1 MNPEEIPQW
10 KPLLKRIPLFKDLSD
25 EVLMKVAR
33 LLKPLSLPRGATLFH
48 QGDAA
53 DAFYIITSGQVR
65 LVTERQG
72 SASVGGALGRGD
84 TLGELALLT
93 GEPRPMTALLDTT
106 TEFLVLSKR
115 GFATVLRETPSI
127 LLQLSRTLSSRLLH
141 EASGRRRL
149 TPQRQILAV
158 VSALGEEN
166 RILFNVYFALS
177 LVEQTRRRVLFVDLS
192 PEGGRFAR
200 AFGLQSV
207 TITEEILR
215 QHNLRDSSLLK
226 QSVVAHPSGLG
237 IMTLPPKALA
247 GRLFKSIFLL
257 MNLLREHSDFVVLSL
272 SGPLGEVEKSV
283 LYEADEWMLVGDE
296 ASRYTFSH
304 FQSALNALRQDSKE
318 LLEIW
323 LGEKPP
329 PSLVFSPHRDWVKI
343 PWSQELAA
351 AHRKGES
358 VFSILEKR
366 DRSRFGIESLARR
379 IAGLR
384 VGLALGTGAALGYSL
399 IGILKKFRKEGI
411 PIDIVAGTSMG
422 SVIGSLF
429 SLGLTPEEIEDI
441 ASGVDT
447 AWIWENLFWDLTFP
461 RSGFFEG
468 TTLLRFLRSY
478 FEHLEFQDLEL
489 PFACVATDIENG
501 EEVVFREGRVAE
513 AVRASCG
520 IPLIF
525 QPFNYQGRFLVD
537 GGLVNPVPTNVLGQ
551 LGADIHVAVNLTVP
565 AGERKTTLRH
575 QRRERSLAQREL
587 EKIKKM
593 ALPRAFQSPNIFQVF
608 FQMIYTMEY
617 EIARSRA
624 SEGHVHIHPD
634 LTGFSWTDLHR
645 AKDLIAAGERV
656 AEAVLPKMKGLLP
669 YFSDY
674 CKVEIDKPAW

>member
-1 MNPEEIPQW
+1 MNPEEILQW
-10 KPLLKRIPLFKDLSD
+10 ETLLKRIPLFKDLSSED
-25 EVLMKVAR
+25 LVKVAG

-53 DAFYIITSGQVR
+53 DAFYIITSGQVH
-65 LVTERQG
+65 LLTERQG
-72 SASVGGALGRGD
+72 SATVGEALGRGD

-106 TEFLVLSKR
+106 TEFLVMSKKD
-115 GFATVLRETPSI
+115 FAAILRETPS
-127 LLQLSRTLSSRLLH
+127 LLFQLSRTLSSRLLH
-141 EASGRRRL
+141 EASGRRRIA
-149 TPQRQILAV
+149 PQRRILAV

-166 RILFNVYFALS
+166 QVLFNLCFALS

-192 PEGGRFAR
+192 PKGGNFAR
-200 AFGLQSV
+200 ALGLKSV
-207 TITEEILR
+207 AVTEEVLR

-226 QSVVAHPSGLG
+226 QSVIAHPSGLG
-237 IMTLPPKALA
+237 IMTLPPQALA

-257 MNLLREHSDFVVLSL
+257 MNLLREHSDFVVLSF

-283 LYEADEWMLVGDE
+283 LYEADEWILVGDE
-296 ASRYTFSH
+296 TSRDSFSH
-304 FQSALNALRQDSKE
+304 YQSALKALRRDPKG
-318 LLEIW
+318 LLEVW

-329 PSLVFSPHRDWVKI
+329 SSLAFAPRRDWVKI

-358 VFSILEKR
+358 AFSILEKR

-411 PIDIVAGTSMG
+411 PIDVVAGTSMG
-422 SVIGSLF
+422 AMIGSLF

-441 ASGVDT
+441 ATGVDK

-461 RSGFFEG
+461 RSGFFAG
-468 TTLLRFLRSY
+468 TTLLRFIRSY
-478 FEHLEFQDLEL
+478 FGDQEFRDLEL

-537 GGLVNPVPTNVLGQ
+537 GGLVNPVPTRVLGQ
-551 LGADIHVAVNLTVP
+551 LGADIHIAVNLTVP
-565 AGERKTTLRH
+565 AGERKTTLRR
-575 QRRERSLAQREL
+575 QRRERSVTQREL

-593 ALPRAFQSPNIFQVF
+593 TLPRAFQSPNIFQVF
-608 FQMIYTMEY
+608 FQMISTMEY

-634 LTGFSWTDLHR
+634 LAGFSWTEMHR
-645 AKDLIAAGERV
+645 AQDLITAGERV
-656 AEAVLPKMKGLLP
+656 AEAVLPKIKGLLP

-674 CKVEIDKPAW
+674 CKVEIHKPVW